1 MPPFSMEVN
10 MNNEKRLIGDYEILT
25 SIRVGKHE
33 IVLAENPNAVQ
44 YERFL
49 CGYVE
54 NNGVFERLVECAVSD
69 SYADVATL
77 FGERVTE
84 KSEEAQKDF
93 EREKEIVGDNRE
105 MKANECEPI
114 TENDL
119 LKGRVVVIRGD
130 ALRSEFSRAAHQ
142 MYLCVGG
149 FGSQPNARGR
159 SCFCRSLYDG
169 HDTTFQRQDI
179 LGVFPTEQLP
189 EWAVDGLKEA
199 RAKEKR
205 DRGDR

>member
-1 MPPFSMEVN
+1 MPPFSMEVT
-10 MNNEKRLIGDYEILT
+10 MNNEKRMIGDYEILT
-25 SIRVGKHE
+25 SFRIGRHE
-33 IVLAENPNAVQ
+33 IALTENPNAVQ
-44 YERFL
+44 YERYL

-54 NNGVFERLVECAVSD
+54 NNGVFERMSECAVSD

-77 FGERVTE
+77 FGKRVAE
-84 KSEEAQKDF
+84 KAEEAQKEF

-119 LKGRVVVIRGD
+119 LKGRVIVIRGD
-130 ALRSEFSRAAHQ
+130 ALRSEFRRAAHQ

-169 HDTTFQRQDI
+169 HDATFQRQDV
-179 LGVFPTEQLP
+179 LGVFPTDKLP
-189 EWAVDGLKEA
+189 EWASNGLREA

>member
-1 MPPFSMEVN
+1 MS
-10 MNNEKRLIGDYEILT
+10 NEKRMIGDYEILV
-25 SIRVGKHE
+25 SFRIGKNE
-33 IVLAENPNAVQ
+33 IVLAEKSDAVQ

-54 NNGVFERLVECAVSD
+54 NNGVFERVIECSISD
-69 SYADVATL
+69 SYEDAATL
-77 FGERVTE
+77 FGERIAE
-84 KSEEAQKDF
+84 KAEEAQIEF

-105 MKANECEPI
+105 MKASECEPI

-119 LKGRVVVIRGD
+119 LKGRVVVARGD
-130 ALRSEFSRAAHQ
+130 ALHTEYRRAAHQ

-149 FGSQPNARGR
+149 FGAQPNARGR

-169 HDTTFQRQDI
+169 HEATFQRQDI
-179 LGVFPTEQLP
+179 LGVFPAEKLP
-189 EWAVDGLKEA
+189 EWAANGLKKA

-205 DRGDR
+205 DRGSR

>member
-10 MNNEKRLIGDYEILT
+10 MNNEKRIIGDYEILT
-25 SIRVGKHE
+25 SICVGKYE
-33 IVLAENPNAVQ
+33 IILAENPDAVQ

-54 NNGVFERLVECAVSD
+54 NNGVFEMMIECAVSD

-77 FGERVTE
+77 FGERVAE
-84 KSEEAQKDF
+84 KAEEAQKNF

-119 LKGRVVVIRGD
+119 LKGKVVVIRGGS
-130 ALRSEFSRAAHQ
+130 LRSEFRRAAHQ
-142 MYLCVGG
+142 IYLCVGG

-169 HDTTFQRQDI
+169 HDATFQRQDV
-179 LGVFPTEQLP
+179 LGVFHADKLP
-189 EWAVDGLKEA
+189 EWASNGLREA
-199 RAKEKR
+199 LAKETR
-205 DRGDR
+205 DRGER